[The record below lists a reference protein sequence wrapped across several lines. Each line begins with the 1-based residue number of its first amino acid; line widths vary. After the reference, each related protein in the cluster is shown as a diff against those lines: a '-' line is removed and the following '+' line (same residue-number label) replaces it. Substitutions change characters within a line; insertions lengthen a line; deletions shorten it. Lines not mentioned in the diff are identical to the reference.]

1 MVVDVEN
8 ADDAGDGGGGL
19 HVGVLQAH
27 LHGGV
32 NNYFKFESYG
42 AKAVEVVNA
51 NNFNEILKYCLP
63 TNNLCGAYY
72 GKREFSAI
80 CSFIRKPFVS

>member
-27 LHGGV
+27 LHGGKKL
-32 NNYFKFESYG
+32 FKNL
-42 AKAVEVVNA
+42 KAMARKLSKLLFVNA
-51 NNFNEILKYCLP
+51 NIF
-63 TNNLCGAYY
+63 
-72 GKREFSAI
+72 
-80 CSFIRKPFVS
+80 

>member
-27 LHGGV
+27 LQGV
-32 NNYFKFESYG
+32 KNNLKLESYG
-42 AKAVEVVNA
+42 AKTVEVVNA
-51 NNFNEILKYCLP
+51 NIFNVILK
-63 TNNLCGAYY
+63 
-72 GKREFSAI
+72 
-80 CSFIRKPFVS
+80 